1 MMMLIPTHGCRR
13 CRGLCV
19 VAAAP
24 HALIGP
30 GACGPGAPARAN
42 TRPTPATVTRST
54 AVTRSTSVT
63 SSSHRDRGVG
73 AALSLIIAGPTA
85 TASLVVTRG
94 VKQTR
99 ALHRKGIQ
107 VRLVV
112 KKHSP
117 FEE

>member
-1 MMMLIPTHGCRR
+1 M
-13 CRGLCV
+13 

-54 AVTRSTSVT
+54 AVA
-63 SSSHRDRGVG
+63 SSSHRDRRVG

-94 VKQTR
+94 VEQTR